1 MADDTIVESESS
13 EEPQDESESEEEPVE
28 SESEEEPP
36 VESESEEEPPVESE
50 SEEEPPAE
58 SESEEEPP
66 VDEES
71 EEEPPAES
79 ESEEEPPVEEES
91 EEEPPVDDLCTGV
104 IPDSCMAFTC
114 DEILSIHEYT
124 ELRVTEHNIRRRLH
138 ENTPDVS
145 NNLDIAC
152 QAKVWANHM
161 AVNNAWGHAPRD

>member
-13 EEPQDESESEEEPVE
+13 EEPQD
-28 SESEEEPP
+28 
-36 VESESEEEPPVESE
+36 ESESEEEPPVESE

-66 VDEES
+66 VEE
-71 EEEPPAES
+71 

-91 EEEPPVDDLCTGV
+91 EEDPPVEEESEKEPPVDDLCTGV

-152 QAKVWANHM
+152 QA
-161 AVNNAWGHAPRD
+161 